1 MPDKI
6 HILSR
11 EIADLIAAGE
21 VVERPYSVV
30 KELVEN
36 SIDAKAT
43 SIIIE
48 IAQGGVKSIRVT
60 DNGTGMSRNDAM
72 LSFVKHATS
81 KISSKDDLFSI
92 SSLGFRGEA
101 LASISAVSRFE
112 ILTKTKDSAAASKII
127 LKTGADPVAED
138 AAAPDGTSVTVK
150 DLFYNTPARLKFL
163 KSEQT
168 ETGLIVSLIER
179 LALSRPDIS
188 FQLFINGRENIFT
201 SGNGKLSDV
210 IYSLFGK
217 EFSDMM
223 LEVDYDDGVS
233 IKGYTGKPLY
243 SRPNRNHQV
252 FFVNGRLVRSRLLQ
266 MTLEAAY
273 KNSMLIS
280 RYPACVL
287 FIGVNPSQIDI
298 NIHPSKQEIKFSDET
313 AIKTAMSGALNAT
326 LRNDTGILQ
335 IFGSDHPEVFE
346 DKKLSVEKVYKNDSP
361 SYPDW
366 EIISGKENTSDI
378 VQVIA
383 DSSDKPSEYLPVS
396 DIPSFS
402 KSYAD
407 DNNSE
412 DDREHTLKDIYEQG
426 KIDNKPVWKFI
437 GEVFSAYIII
447 QKDEDVLFID
457 KHALHERINFERL
470 KTMTPQTQTL
480 LTPITVSFDGE
491 EYAKILENSKT
502 LETLGFEIEDFG
514 PGTVIVRKIP
524 QLLSVSDVE
533 YLLNK
538 FASDVCSAKSTYDE
552 FLYDIAC
559 KASIKSGMNTSEFE
573 LKKLVEE
580 YFEKET
586 ELKYCP
592 HGRPV
597 CFSMSKTTLEK
608 QFKRII

>member
-21 VVERPYSVV
+21 VVERPNSVV

-313 AIKTAMSGALNAT
+313 AIK
-326 LRNDTGILQ
+326 Q
-335 IFGSDHPEVFE
+335 
-346 DKKLSVEKVYKNDSP
+346 
-361 SYPDW
+361 
-366 EIISGKENTSDI
+366 
-378 VQVIA
+378 QC
-383 DSSDKPSEYLPVS
+383 
-396 DIPSFS
+396 
-402 KSYAD
+402 
-407 DNNSE
+407 
-412 DDREHTLKDIYEQG
+412 RE
-426 KIDNKPVWKFI
+426 
-437 GEVFSAYIII
+437 
-447 QKDEDVLFID
+447 
-457 KHALHERINFERL
+457 R
-470 KTMTPQTQTL
+470 
-480 LTPITVSFDGE
+480 
-491 EYAKILENSKT
+491 
-502 LETLGFEIEDFG
+502 
-514 PGTVIVRKIP
+514 
-524 QLLSVSDVE
+524 
-533 YLLNK
+533 
-538 FASDVCSAKSTYDE
+538 
-552 FLYDIAC
+552 
-559 KASIKSGMNTSEFE
+559 
-573 LKKLVEE
+573 
-580 YFEKET
+580 
-586 ELKYCP
+586 
-592 HGRPV
+592 
-597 CFSMSKTTLEK
+597 
-608 QFKRII
+608 